1 METLFNNLVM
11 LLMIMLPTTMLLGQQ
26 VLDTVDV
33 HNIRIEGIGYNTPLD
48 SVKKKLGKPL
58 KYSTYEEEEGEA
70 EGYDQWFYFTYDS
83 LQLAFYEWEQKT
95 YLFSFDSF
103 DQKYKIELSNKSV
116 SIGDHVQTLQTHFP
130 NSFNEFISRV
140 DSDPDMEKELY
151 IRIAKVFPNAISY
164 DGIINITVKE
174 NKIIRVSASFEPA

>member
-1 METLFNNLVM
+1 M

-48 SVKKKLGKPL
+48 SVEKKLGKPL